1 MLCQSPFTGLSLS
14 QDCKQL
20 HQFLDFCRR
29 KSIEDEQSKI
39 ASVFLEIDPIDPLA
53 VLDQWSQPHQLH
65 FYFENREQEWAIAA
79 IDAAISF
86 EASESHRF
94 LAVQQFIQNS
104 CDHLIASS
112 TNDFPGAV
120 PRFFCSFAFFDQ
132 ATSSGAAFA
141 PATAFLPQWQV
152 MRWRDRS
159 AILANFL
166 IQPQSNLEDLTDT
179 IWHQAQAIGATSSP
193 LFSFPYAMFDLLSRA
208 DLLKQW
214 QIVDTFPFSTA
225 VASALVDIQ
234 QQRFHKLVLAHAIDV
249 VSGLPFQ
256 AGRSLH
262 NLRQRYPDCYVF
274 STGNGKGQSFIG
286 ASPERLLSI
295 QDQTLTTDAL
305 AGSAPRGKTASK
317 DRQFAQQ
324 LLNSDKEQREHRVVV
339 DFITERLKALGLTP
353 QHAIAPVLLPLSN
366 IQHLHT
372 PIQSTF
378 PADKHPLEILAEL
391 HPTPAVAGMPRVI
404 ACQQIKRYEQFERSL
419 YAAPLGWVDA
429 QGNAE
434 FIVGIRSALL
444 QGNCARLYAG
454 AGIVAGSDPERE
466 FAEVRL
472 KLQAL
477 LQALI

>member
-1 MLCQSPFTGLSLS
+1 MLCQSSFTGLSLS
-14 QDCKQL
+14 QNCKQL
-20 HQFLDFCRR
+20 HQFLEFCQRQ
-29 KSIEDEQSKI
+29 SIENEQPKI
-39 ASVFLEIDPIDPLA
+39 ASIFFEIDSIDPLA
-53 VLDQWSQPHQLH
+53 VLDQWSKPHQLH

-79 IDAAISF
+79 IDSVVSF
-86 EASESHRF
+86 EASEAHRF
-94 LAVQQFIQNS
+94 LTVQQFIQDSFNQLISNS
-104 CDHLIASS
+104 SH
-112 TNDFPGAV
+112 DFPGTI

-132 ATSSGAAFA
+132 APPSDATFA

-152 MRWRDRS
+152 VRWRDRS

-166 IQPQSNLEDLTDT
+166 IQPQTNLEDLTDT
-179 IWHQAQAIGATSSP
+179 IWHQAQAIEATSSH
-193 LFSFPYAMFDLLSRA
+193 LFNFPYPMS

-214 QIVDTFPFSTA
+214 QISDTFPFSNA
-225 VASALVDIQ
+225 VASALLDIQ
-234 QQRFHKLVLAHAIDV
+234 QQHFHKLVLAHAIDV
-249 VSGLPFQ
+249 VSRLPFQ

-274 STGNGKGQSFIG
+274 STGNGRGQSFIG
-286 ASPERLLSI
+286 ASPERLLSL
-295 QDQTLTTDAL
+295 QNQTLTTDAL
-305 AGSAPRGKTASK
+305 AGSAPRGKTISE

-324 LLNSDKEQREHRVVV
+324 LMSSDKEQREHGMVV
-339 DFITERLKALGLTP
+339 DFITKRLEGLGLAP
-353 QHAIAPVLLPLSN
+353 HHAIAPVLLPLSN

-372 PIQSTF
+372 PIQAACPT
-378 PADKHPLEILAEL
+378 DRHPLEILAEL
-391 HPTPAVAGMPRVI
+391 HPTPAVAGMPRAI
-404 ACQQIKRYEQFERSL
+404 ACQQIQRYEQFERSL

-444 QGNCARLYAG
+444 QGNRARLYAG

-477 LQALI
+477 LQALT